1 MKVLSE
7 KPVLPQEVKDFL
19 EKIAKD
25 TDLSFIE
32 EKTIN
37 YLKTIPLIDYENA
50 KKLYE
55 ELKSLNYPELSQT
68 VLIKIVEF
76 LPETIDDLKV
86 ILYGITL
93 EKEKAEK
100 IQEIV
105 KKYK

>member
-50 KKLYE
+50 K
-55 ELKSLNYPELSQT
+55 NYM
-68 VLIKIVEF
+68 KN
-76 LPETIDDLKV
+76 
-86 ILYGITL
+86 
-93 EKEKAEK
+93 
-100 IQEIV
+100 
-105 KKYK
+105 